1 MALSFVIFLRWWP
14 ALGVTTGIRSVA
26 CSLLLANPARR
37 TGYIQWNTPA
47 AVLFFNCL
55 FASYRI
61 PLGHGQGRRW
71 LIYQSEGFTQVF
83 LILGTQQKYDTY
95 VYPLSRHVCIRK
107 GTSRAMALTVRRGY
121 GCVLL

>member
-61 PLGHGQGRRW
+61 PRTWSRTEAANISVGR
-71 LIYQSEGFTQVF
+71 IYAGV

-107 GTSRAMALTVRRGY
+107 GASRAMALTVRRGY